1 MTASSMKDLFG
12 FVAKDESLKT
22 EGQILRLG
30 PDQIEVKPQVRKHFD
45 EDDLKALAE
54 SIKAVGLQEPIT
66 VMEEDP
72 RTHKYTLVNGERRFR
87 ALKLIYGDDF
97 RNIMIE
103 CYVKAKPV
111 EENQKKLLQ
120 IVDNEVRA
128 GLNVS
133 ELVTTIRY
141 LERNGI
147 KRKEIA
153 KALGGASSSK
163 MTKLYALADYDCP
176 LFLVPLMA
184 MTVNYVNLYELKN
197 LAKKYPDE
205 VKTFCVER
213 TEEGVFSD
221 AHMIAFKARIKEIQ
235 SSISS
240 VEDSV
245 EQIQTA
251 NKNKEEPP
259 TFVKENDLT
268 TADQEDKT
276 DSQEE
281 NTDKYPWKASQTIP
295 GEKTVVTEQGDSN
308 DPEEIEAFPED
319 GEESEGYSEI
329 NERDDFNNPS
339 VNDADEENT
348 ESHSPRDE
356 TSSKPAKQ
364 EQKPQKKLCG
374 VRTILAFDKAAN
386 KLICILDDC
395 SQVEVTPSQIKVKV

>member
-308 DPEEIEAFPED
+308 DPEESEAFPED

-329 NERDDFNNPS
+329 NERDDFNDPS

>member
-1 MTASSMKDLFG
+1 MAASSMKDLFG

-45 EDDLKALAE
+45 EEDLKALAE
-54 SIKAVGLQEPIT
+54 SIKAVGLQEPLT

-308 DPEEIEAFPED
+308 DPEESEAFPED

-329 NERDDFNNPS
+329 NERDDFNDPS

-348 ESHSPRDE
+348 ESHSFRDE

>member
-1 MTASSMKDLFG
+1 
-12 FVAKDESLKT
+12 
-22 EGQILRLG
+22 
-30 PDQIEVKPQVRKHFD
+30 
-45 EDDLKALAE
+45 
-54 SIKAVGLQEPIT
+54 
-66 VMEEDP
+66 
-72 RTHKYTLVNGERRFR
+72 
-87 ALKLIYGDDF
+87 
-97 RNIMIE
+97 
-103 CYVKAKPV
+103 
-111 EENQKKLLQ
+111 
-120 IVDNEVRA
+120 
-128 GLNVS
+128 
-133 ELVTTIRY
+133 
-141 LERNGI
+141 
-147 KRKEIA
+147 
-153 KALGGASSSK
+153 
-163 MTKLYALADYDCP
+163 
-176 LFLVPLMA
+176 
-184 MTVNYVNLYELKN
+184 
-197 LAKKYPDE
+197 
-205 VKTFCVER
+205 
-213 TEEGVFSD
+213 
-221 AHMIAFKARIKEIQ
+221 MIAFKARIKEIQ

-308 DPEEIEAFPED
+308 DPEESEAFPED

-329 NERDDFNNPS
+329 NERDDFNDPS

-348 ESHSPRDE
+348 ESHSFRDE

>member
-245 EQIQTA
+245 EQIQPA

-308 DPEEIEAFPED
+308 DPEESEAFPED

-329 NERDDFNNPS
+329 NERDDFNDPS

>member
-1 MTASSMKDLFG
+1 MAASSMKDLFG

-45 EDDLKALAE
+45 EEDLKALAE
-54 SIKAVGLQEPIT
+54 SIKAVGLQEPLT

-147 KRKEIA
+147 KRREIA

-281 NTDKYPWKASQTIP
+281 NTDKYPWKASQSTL
-295 GEKTVVTEQGDSN
+295 GETAATTARADKNE
-308 DPEEIEAFPED
+308 PEEIGAVQEETEENNSSSETSERDNYDISSVDSDEDEAFK
-319 GEESEGYSEI
+319 
-329 NERDDFNNPS
+329 F
-339 VNDADEENT
+339 
-348 ESHSPRDE
+348 HSPRNE
-356 TSSKPAKQ
+356 TSSKPEKQ
-364 EQKPQKKLCG
+364 EQKSQKKLCG

>member
-1 MTASSMKDLFG
+1 MAASSMKDLFG

-45 EDDLKALAE
+45 EEDLKALAE
-54 SIKAVGLQEPIT
+54 SIKAVGLQEPLT

-308 DPEEIEAFPED
+308 DPEESEAFPED

-329 NERDDFNNPS
+329 NERDDFNDPS

-348 ESHSPRDE
+348 ESHSSRDE